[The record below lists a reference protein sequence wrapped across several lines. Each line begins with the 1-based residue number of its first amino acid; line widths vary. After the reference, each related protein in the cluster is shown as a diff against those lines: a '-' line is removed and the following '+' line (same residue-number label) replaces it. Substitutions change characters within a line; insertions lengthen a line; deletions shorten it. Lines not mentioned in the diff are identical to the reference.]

1 MISIVTTTYN
11 YSEYISESVGSI
23 LNQTYKDFEYII
35 VDDGSTD
42 QTESIILNFNDPRIR
57 YIKINHLGRSAALN
71 FALKQARYEI
81 IALMDADD
89 ISHPLRIEKEIEK
102 LKNENQIVFCDAA
115 YFTDNNIVFVNT
127 SPNNS
132 IELKVKILL
141 HGHLNNSSAFFYKKF
156 ILENLG
162 YTETLTAYEDYDLWM
177 RVFFKCEFIT
187 INSPLHFVRLHNQ
200 SLSTSNQSKKK
211 SVLYSIQEKYFN
223 QINSVL
229 EISQKDKLKLKAWR
243 EFFYGDKDKARQYW
257 RSLNFL
263 DIDYKIVIAFILSF
277 LSENSISILK
287 NNRLRLKLE
296 FLFRKRFD
304 LKNIQHEF
312 ESVYKNLN
320 HN

>member
-1 MISIVTTTYN
+1 MISIITTTYN

-23 LNQTYKDFEYII
+23 LKQTYKDFEYII

-42 QTESIILNFNDPRIR
+42 QTESVILNFNDPRIR

-89 ISHPLRIEKEIEK
+89 ISHPHRIEKEIEK
-102 LKNENQIVFCDAA
+102 LENENQIVFCESA
-115 YFTDNNIVFVNT
+115 YFIDDKISYVNR
-127 SPNNS
+127 SPQNYF
-132 IELKVKILL
+132 ELKLKILL

-156 ILENLG
+156 ILENSG
-162 YTETLTAYEDYDLWM
+162 YNETLTVYEDYDIWM
-177 RVFFKCEFIT
+177 RMFTKSEFI
-187 INSPLHFVRLHNQ
+187 ILQEPFHFVRLHSR
-200 SLSTSNQSKKK
+200 SLSTSNQSKRK
-211 SVLYSIQEKYFN
+211 SILYSIQEKYFN
-223 QINSVL
+223 QINSLL
-229 EISQKDKLKLKAWR
+229 EISQKDMIKLKAWR
-243 EFFYGDKDKARQYW
+243 EFFYGDKDKARKFW
-257 RSLNFL
+257 RSLNIL
-263 DIDYKIVIAFILSF
+263 DIDHKIVIAFILSY
-277 LSENSISILK
+277 LSENLISIIK

-296 FLFRKRFD
+296 FIFRKSFD